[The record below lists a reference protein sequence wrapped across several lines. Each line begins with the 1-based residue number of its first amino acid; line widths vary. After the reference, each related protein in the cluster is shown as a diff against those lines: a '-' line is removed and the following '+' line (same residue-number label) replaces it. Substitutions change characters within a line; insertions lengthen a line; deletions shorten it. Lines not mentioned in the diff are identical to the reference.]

1 MKPILYSPKDTNFE
15 NNGIGVLVDA
25 ISCEVT
31 EERNGSFE
39 LVMRYPVTGQWY
51 SEIKTDCKIKAKPN
65 NKAEPQLFVVYA
77 ISKPLNGIVTI
88 NAEHISYQLS
98 SVIVLPFTASSS
110 MAALDGIKYHSANE
124 NPFVFEDHW
133 KGNGDFSVKTPS
145 SARSLLGGVEGSI
158 IDTYGGEYE
167 FDNYAVRLWANR
179 GKDNGVVI
187 AYAKNLTGVKC
198 DERIDGIAT
207 GCLGYYKKEEDGVE
221 VLIYGDLQTI
231 ETDMSYSRDVLV
243 DFSSEIEEGLTRD
256 EIIEALNKKSK
267 EYLKQAKNSA
277 YFSVSVEFVNLGD
290 TEEYKQ
296 YKELEEVNLCDT
308 VTISHPYYGISVKSK
323 VVRTVYDCLKERY
336 IKIDV
341 GEVRGSLAKTIA
353 VQSKEIKEKPSIK
366 EMNAAYENANWWIT
380 NGQIGEIVM
389 IRDKEGKLVEIAS
402 LDTGD
407 KTTAKNV
414 WRWNNGG
421 FAHSSM
427 GYNLPDNQWDV
438 ALLSDGTINADM
450 LKTGTIQSLNRES
463 SIDLATGAFKFGD
476 HLFLDENGRLSVGE
490 MQKGTMVFNL
500 SENDEQ
506 YFIASLKTRLSP
518 FPIAFCGL
526 GLDGSSFLCLSG
538 EDITNTP
545 NVSFSSSYTESK
557 MKAGSNYFTANTS
570 GDLQIVAQ
578 KDINISAVGD
588 IKINGKTW
596 DSIVKR
602 IENLEK
608 NQ

>member
-133 KGNGDFSVKTPS
+133 KGNGDFAVKTPS

-179 GKDNGVVI
+179 GRDNGVVI

-207 GCLGYYKKEEDGVE
+207 GCLGYYKKEEEGGVE
-221 VLIYGDLQTI
+221 VSVYGDLQTV
-231 ETDMSYSRDVLV
+231 ENDMSYSRDVIV
-243 DFSSEIEEGLTRD
+243 DFSSD
-256 EIIEALNKKSK
+256 FEATPTKEQLNEKSK
-267 EYLKQAKNSA
+267 QYLKQAKNGA

-296 YKELEEVNLCDT
+296 YKELEEVNLCDI
-308 VTISHPYYGISVKSK
+308 VAISHPYYGISVKSK

-438 ALLSDGTINADM
+438 ALLSDGSINGD
-450 LKTGTIQSLNRES
+450 LIRTGKIMSLNGLS
-463 SIDLATGAFKFGD
+463 YIDLNTGDMQLGVGSVVARVGNSRDGYTAFLVKDGD
-476 HLFLDENGRLSVGE
+476 RSIIDAYNAGFINNGIEVNGVVW
-490 MQKGTMVFNL
+490 T
-500 SENDEQ
+500 
-506 YFIASLKTRLSP
+506 A
-518 FPIAFCGL
+518 
-526 GLDGSSFLCLSG
+526 
-538 EDITNTP
+538 
-545 NVSFSSSYTESK
+545 SSYT
-557 MKAGSNYFTANTS
+557 N
-570 GDLQIVAQ
+570 DLGTNRKGVSIFEN
-578 KDINISAVGD
+578 NISLFGD
-588 IKINGKTW
+588 FNGQFRGVTINTDTGRIDIIGEDVYINNVSVSEMNKKIAN
-596 DSIVKR
+596 
-602 IENLEK
+602 IENKLSTLE
-608 NQ
+608 

>member
-1 MKPILYSPKDTNFE
+1 MKPILYAPKDTNFE

-133 KGNGDFSVKTPS
+133 KGNGDFAVKTPS

-179 GKDNGVVI
+179 GRDNGVVI

-198 DERIDGIAT
+198 DERIDGVVT
-207 GCLGYYKKEEDGVE
+207 GCLGYYKSEQDGVD
-221 VLIYGDLQTI
+221 VLVYGDLQTT
-231 ETDMSYSRDVLV
+231 ETELSYSRDVTV
-243 DFSSEIEEGLTRD
+243 DFTFDFETPPTKEQ
-256 EIIEALNKKSK
+256 LNNKA
-267 EYLKQAKNSA
+267 KQYIKDHKNA
-277 YFSVSVEFVNLGD
+277 VYFSVSVEFVNLGD

-296 YKELEEVNLCDT
+296 YKELEEVNLCDI
-308 VTISHPYYGISVKSK
+308 VTIYHPYYGISVKSK
-323 VVRTVYDCLKERY
+323 VVKTVYDCLKERY
-336 IKIDV
+336 KKIEI
-341 GEVRGSLAKTIA
+341 GEARGSLAKTIA
-353 VQSKEIKEKPSIK
+353 VQSKEIKEKPSVK

-380 NGQIGEIVM
+380 NGQIGNIVM
-389 IRDKEGKLVEIAS
+389 IRDEEGKLVEIAS
-402 LDTGD
+402 LDSGD
-407 KTTAKNV
+407 ITTAENV

-421 FAHSSM
+421 VAHSSN
-427 GYNLPDNQWDV
+427 GYNSKIWDV
-438 ALLSDGTINADM
+438 ALLSDGSINGD
-450 LKTGTIQSLNRES
+450 LIKTGKIESLNGKTF
-463 SIDLATGAFKFGD
+463 IDLNTGDMQLGTETVIARVGTSNDGYTAFLVKDNGASILDIYKIVNALGKKGVVWTASDFTNLQETNRKGVAMSDDDITLFGD
-476 HLFLDENGRLSVGE
+476 YNGQTRGVQVNTKNGIVYLIGEDIAFNDLS
-490 MQKGTMVFNL
+490 L
-500 SENDEQ
+500 S
-506 YFIASLKTRLSP
+506 SLKTRLAN
-518 FPIAFCGL
+518 IEDR
-526 GLDGSSFLCLSG
+526 LDAL
-538 EDITNTP
+538 D
-545 NVSFSSSYTESK
+545 
-557 MKAGSNYFTANTS
+557 
-570 GDLQIVAQ
+570 
-578 KDINISAVGD
+578 
-588 IKINGKTW
+588 
-596 DSIVKR
+596 
-602 IENLEK
+602 
-608 NQ
+608 